1 MELSTRIRRC
11 IILIPRRLNVIA
23 TVNDLRVTAASKPV
37 GLQNL
42 HELTLIER
50 PIALSMNEHQ
60 VNAAM
65 AAAAQARDT
74 EAAHELSRIERRDW
88 WIWAYSI
95 LVILLLTFAVLA
107 QSLSA
112 LGQGAETLF
121 HMKMSEVVFG
131 LVSLVL
137 LFNIYTV
144 YQQILIKRLRRELAE
159 KRGHSDILRNLAM
172 IDPLTGL
179 YNRRFAQQRLNA
191 EVARS
196 ERRGHPLTVLALDL
210 NNFKEINDTYGHP
223 AGDRVLREFAA
234 KLNRVI
240 RGSDLAVRLGGDEFL
255 VLLPEC
261 TMEQLQL
268 VLGRLG
274 SIDVDWQGQ
283 RIPVTFSAG
292 WEQYE
297 MGDRPEELLA
307 RADEALYDRK
317 RASKHVRPGAQADAR
332 HGHSLHVL
340 VDLTCPL
347 CNKMN
352 SIALD
357 PASASEQSGAHQVQC
372 SHCKQSWEAVLSG
385 TIVAGPFPK

>member
-1 MELSTRIRRC
+1 MTDYQ
-11 IILIPRRLNVIA
+11 A
-23 TVNDLRVTAASKPV
+23 
-37 GLQNL
+37 
-42 HELTLIER
+42 
-50 PIALSMNEHQ
+50 
-60 VNAAM
+60 NAAI
-65 AAAAQARDT
+65 AAAAQARDA
-74 EAAHELSRIERRDW
+74 EAVAELNRIERRDW

-107 QSLSA
+107 LSLPA
-112 LGQGAETLF
+112 LRDGAETLF
-121 HMKMSEVVFG
+121 NMRMSEVVFG
-131 LVSLVL
+131 LVALVL
-137 LFNIYTV
+137 LFNIYIV

-159 KRGHSDILRNLAM
+159 KQGHSDILRSLAM

-196 ERRGHPLTVLALDL
+196 ERKGHPLTVLALDL
-210 NNFKEINDTYGHP
+210 NNFKEINDSHGHP
-223 AGDRVLREFAA
+223 AGDHVLREFAA

-240 RGSDLAVRLGGDEFL
+240 RGADLAVRLGGDEFL

-268 VLGRLG
+268 VLGRLA
-274 SIDVDWQGQ
+274 SIEVDWQG
-283 RIPVTFSAG
+283 RKIPVTFSAG
-292 WEQYE
+292 WKQYE

-307 RADEALYDRK
+307 RADAALYDRK
-317 RASKHVRPGAQADAR
+317 RASKHVRPGTQTEKNK
-332 HGHSLHVL
+332 GQPLNML

-357 PASASEQSGAHQVQC
+357 PASASEQSGPHQVQC
-372 SHCKQSWEAVLSG
+372 SHCKQSWQAVLSG
-385 TIVAGPFPK
+385 RIVAGPFPK